1 MSTQKCES
9 GISIDVIHILLQ
21 LLHCMESSS
30 AAPKLHSRFFLQLF
44 SRAWWSLE
52 VDLTS
57 LKTQVYFF
65 CAIRSLFPLHSHIF
79 IVVHMWYNAEFHT
92 RLFVG

>member
-57 LKTQVYFF
+57 
-65 CAIRSLFPLHSHIF
+65 
-79 IVVHMWYNAEFHT
+79 
-92 RLFVG
+92 